1 MEDTRTAS
9 EPTVPLDRYLLDP
22 IAALAEARAAG
33 PVARTELGPVVV
45 GYEAAREALT
55 DRRLEDRFTTVL
67 ALQGVTSGSF
77 HDWMARSPLDH
88 DGEDHRRWRALMSRT
103 FTPRRV
109 ERLRPAL
116 AAMTHELVDRFVDR
130 GACDV
135 MAALA
140 DVLPSWGLGELIGV
154 PEADRDRFCTLA
166 NTIGLGFNPVTLPLH
181 IGEVDAALDELLAYT
196 ASLVERRRREPLDD
210 LVSRLAAVV
219 DDPEAAEG
227 GPPWTADDVASF
239 VAGLV
244 FAGHETTRNQLG
256 LMVWVLSSHP
266 DVWDAVAGG
275 SVTSADVVEE
285 VLRLRSTATSVV
297 RIAAEDAAVGGVSVE
312 AGELVQV
319 SLWAADH
326 DPAAFADPE
335 AFDPASHATAS
346 HLAFGHG
353 PHHCLG
359 AALAR
364 AELQVALEVLSRRI
378 TCPVLAEGATWRPPV
393 GITGP
398 DHLPV
403 TFSAR

>member
-1 MEDTRTAS
+1 MDESGTET
-9 EPTVPLDRYLLDP
+9 TVPIDRYLLDP
-22 IAALAEARAAG
+22 IGALADARAGG
-33 PVARTELGPVVV
+33 PVGRSELGPLVI
-45 GYEAAREALT
+45 GYEAARQALT
-55 DRRLEDRFTTVL
+55 DRRLEDRFTAVL
-67 ALQGVTSGSF
+67 ALQGITSGSF

-103 FTPRRV
+103 FTPRSV

-116 AAMTHELVDRFVDR
+116 AAMTHELVDRFVER

-135 MAALA
+135 MAVIA

-166 NTIGLGFNPVTLPLH
+166 NTIGLGFNALTLPLH
-181 IGEVDAALDELLAYT
+181 VAEVDAALEELLAYT
-196 ASLVERRRREPLDD
+196 SALVDERRRQPLDD
-210 LVSRLAAVV
+210 LVSRLAAVI
-219 DDPEAAEG
+219 DDPDAAEG
-227 GPPWTADDVASF
+227 GPPWTADDVSSF

-244 FAGHETTRNQLG
+244 FAGHETTRNQIG

-266 DVWDAVAGG
+266 DVWDAVADG
-275 SVTSADVVEE
+275 SRSAAEVVEE

-297 RIAAEDAAVGGVSVE
+297 RVAASDAEVSGTPVR

-319 SLWAADH
+319 SLWGADH
-326 DPAAFADPE
+326 DPSTFPDPE
-335 AFDPASHATAS
+335 AFDPAAHAAAG

-378 TCPVLAEGATWRPPV
+378 TCPVLADGATWRPPV

-398 DHLPV
+398 DVLPV
-403 TFSAR
+403 TFTAR